1 MTFLKHA
8 FGGLIYLTTTEGF
21 MTKSSNN
28 LYQIKVSLTGA
39 QPPIWR
45 RLLIEPGTTFQDLHR
60 IIQVAMSWQA
70 SHLHL
75 FQAEDGRLVGDL
87 AEDFD
92 GMMNFVD
99 ESTVPVSSL
108 LAWEGQ
114 ALKYEYDFGD
124 SWEHEITLE
133 KILPANSSEPV
144 PQCIKA
150 VRQCPPEDIGGLPGF
165 YNFLEIMED
174 MAHPD
179 HIAVREWLGGEW
191 FDPEFVD
198 LGEINEDLLERHALF
213 AESAFDAPLPA
224 SDLCGLSPNQ
234 VHELLQ
240 NPLNCPSVFK
250 PLFNAEAV
258 SQALDTAP
266 VIRMAKVLID
276 AMGDKGIRLTSK
288 GNLPLR
294 QVQAMI
300 QAGGEEIVF
309 PMARF
314 GKARSEENVL
324 AVHLSRVLLEVA
336 GFTKKQKGYL
346 LLKKTAATRLAKK
359 GWLTFYRD
367 MFSTALSQFNWAWMD
382 FSEGLDDVQYIG
394 PFCFWLLSE
403 KGGQWQPV
411 QEYLTDMLK
420 AFPRL
425 PFAAYPVPY
434 ASEEDQVR
442 WVLSSRMLIL
452 YRIFGL
458 IELNPEQTRFR
469 QEDKQMMRRTALF
482 EGMFVRV

>member
-250 PLFNAEAV
+250 PLFKAEAV
-258 SQALDTAP
+258 S
-266 VIRMAKVLID
+266 
-276 AMGDKGIRLTSK
+276 
-288 GNLPLR
+288 
-294 QVQAMI
+294 
-300 QAGGEEIVF
+300 
-309 PMARF
+309 
-314 GKARSEENVL
+314 
-324 AVHLSRVLLEVA
+324 
-336 GFTKKQKGYL
+336 
-346 LLKKTAATRLAKK
+346 
-359 GWLTFYRD
+359 
-367 MFSTALSQFNWAWMD
+367 
-382 FSEGLDDVQYIG
+382 
-394 PFCFWLLSE
+394 
-403 KGGQWQPV
+403 
-411 QEYLTDMLK
+411 
-420 AFPRL
+420 
-425 PFAAYPVPY
+425 
-434 ASEEDQVR
+434 
-442 WVLSSRMLIL
+442 
-452 YRIFGL
+452 
-458 IELNPEQTRFR
+458 
-469 QEDKQMMRRTALF
+469 
-482 EGMFVRV
+482 